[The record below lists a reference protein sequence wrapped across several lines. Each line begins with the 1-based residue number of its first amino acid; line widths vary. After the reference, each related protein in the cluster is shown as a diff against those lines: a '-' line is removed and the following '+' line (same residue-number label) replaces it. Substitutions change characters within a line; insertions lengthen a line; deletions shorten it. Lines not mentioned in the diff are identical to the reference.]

1 MAAKNKPKD
10 EQFFFEGFS
19 SPNGTFVPDD
29 VFDVL
34 APRLTEA
41 ELRVLLYIVRRTFG
55 FGKSA
60 DAISLK
66 QLTDGI
72 KARDGRILDYGTG
85 MSRKGVI
92 GGIKGLLAKGVIEV
106 YRRWDERGQNFVNV
120 YALRFKEG
128 SLPHGSP
135 QNGNNPEGNNPGAG
149 RHAETGNNPENPSSS
164 TLVAPVRPNS
174 ASRPHMPPMAPG
186 AGVCYAKPKRVVTS
200 GNYPCNPNTLSWG
213 TLRSP
218 QESVPQ
224 ESAGQEQQQQPLS
237 APATL
242 LGSPEA
248 PAPAVVVSAP
258 ADFRGERPDLYEQ
271 LRDLGVHQHTASKLL
286 REYPAE
292 HIEQMICYVTKRLQQ
307 GWAPYESVAA
317 WLVAAIRGKYQLPES
332 FLAAQE
338 QQRRE
343 AEKQK
348 AQEQLAA
355 AISEREQKRAEEELR
370 RQRAGRLLSLGIEQ
384 NVDEMWQEAQAR
396 LRERG
401 QWSAAMALC
410 FLKNIE
416 NGLAVLLV
424 PGNLRSR
431 IAARQPY
438 LEAVLAEIWGQP
450 VRLVLHDI
458 GS

>member
-1 MAAKNKPKD
+1 MAAKNMPKD

-106 YRRWDERGQNFVNV
+106 FRRWDDRGQNFVNV
-120 YALRFKEG
+120 YALRFKDG
-128 SLPHGSP
+128 AWPYATSR
-135 QNGNNPEGNNPGAG
+135 NGNNPEGSPPENPSPPVS
-149 RHAETGNNPENPSSS
+149 GNNPENPAAGAALDFPRRKGLPSLYKTQTRPDVNASNERLKKAV
-164 TLVAPVRPNS
+164 TL
-174 ASRPHMPPMAPG
+174 
-186 AGVCYAKPKRVVTS
+186 
-200 GNYPCNPNTLSWG
+200 GNYPCNPNTLPVG
-213 TLRSP
+213 TQSSP

-224 ESAGQEQQQQPLS
+224 ESARQEQQQQPPPAQSSSLGPPG
-237 APATL
+237 APV
-242 LGSPEA
+242 S
-248 PAPAVVVSAP
+248 AVVVSAP
-258 ADFRGERPDLYEQ
+258 ADSRNERPDLYER

-286 REYPAE
+286 REHPAE

-332 FLAAQE
+332 FWAAQE
-338 QQRRE
+338 QEERE

-355 AISEREQKRAEEELR
+355 AVCEREQKRAEEELR

-431 IAARQPY
+431 LAARQPY

-450 VRLVLHDI
+450 VRLVLHDL
-458 GS
+458 G